1 MVVAS
6 LILAISTA
14 LSFFYL
20 LVTVER
26 ILRVASR
33 RK

>member
-1 MVVAS
+1 MVLAG

-14 LSFFYL
+14 LSFFYS
-20 LVTVER
+20 LVTVQR
-26 ILRVASR
+26 ILRSAFH